1 MKSYSLFF
9 VPATLLILFNPF
21 CSLLEFAVA
30 TKAPPEKPNFVV
42 FMVNGLCSEDIIT
55 DEDTA
60 TTPSLKKLAEQGIIL
75 DAFYTGPD
83 SASTLSYLFCGKN
96 TAAFFKDEVQVFA
109 FLFKLLFIFF
119 VGTHTLCPFF
129 AHIFC
134 IVVTYYCGVHIL
146 GTIITRDLSFFSDS
160 FLCLS
165 RLLRL
170 SLINS
175 NMKIITFLDCK
186 KVEAPPTL
194 K

>member
-83 SASTLSYLFCGKN
+83 SASTLSSFFSGKS
-96 TAAFFKDEVQVFA
+96 TAFFKDEVQVFC
-109 FLFKLLFIFF
+109 FFIHSFCTLFE
-119 VGTHTLCPFF
+119 HTL
-129 AHIFC
+129 
-134 IVVTYYCGVHIL
+134 
-146 GTIITRDLSFFSDS
+146 S
-160 FLCLS
+160 FLDT
-165 RLLRL
+165 LLIFAYFYML
-170 SLINS
+170 WC
-175 NMKIITFLDCK
+175 TY
-186 KVEAPPTL
+186 L
-194 K
+194 KR